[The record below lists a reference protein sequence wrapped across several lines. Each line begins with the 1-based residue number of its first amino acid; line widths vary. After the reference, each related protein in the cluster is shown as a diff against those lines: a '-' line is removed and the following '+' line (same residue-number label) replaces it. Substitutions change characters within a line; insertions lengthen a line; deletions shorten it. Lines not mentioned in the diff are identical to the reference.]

1 MKMNSTSDYISM
13 KKSLLLTLLI
23 PLLLTSC
30 GHSGVSLDAMRAHI
44 GKIEVT
50 DTPEHEQHPYYKV
63 VGSIDIAG
71 MYSEISEDDGTFDKM
86 PNGETYVANARY
98 NEGFYNPAAERMTML
113 GISDYE
119 EEDIVI
125 YGMSSRSYWARMPLR
140 VHKDNFYVE
149 KDLIDEK
156 TGEVIGKELN
166 RSCAYSNFLYFITAW
181 IDANGSVN
189 ASSNRMYMEILPDG
203 GFAFGGD
210 SVRTQICIDNY
221 PYYMNYEKHPELGDE
236 WNPKRPLPCYSYNG
250 GGFMDGRFNIRF
262 EYDKYGWLKSES
274 VYTTDY
280 SFSSSTQGQ
289 LAFKAI
295 YSYKFS

>member
-1 MKMNSTSDYISM
+1 M

-125 YGMSSRSYWARMPLR
+125 YG
-140 VHKDNFYVE
+140 
-149 KDLIDEK
+149 I
-156 TGEVIGKELN
+156 
-166 RSCAYSNFLYFITAW
+166 
-181 IDANGSVN
+181 
-189 ASSNRMYMEILPDG
+189 
-203 GFAFGGD
+203 
-210 SVRTQICIDNY
+210 
-221 PYYMNYEKHPELGDE
+221 
-236 WNPKRPLPCYSYNG
+236 
-250 GGFMDGRFNIRF
+250 
-262 EYDKYGWLKSES
+262 
-274 VYTTDY
+274 
-280 SFSSSTQGQ
+280 
-289 LAFKAI
+289 
-295 YSYKFS
+295 